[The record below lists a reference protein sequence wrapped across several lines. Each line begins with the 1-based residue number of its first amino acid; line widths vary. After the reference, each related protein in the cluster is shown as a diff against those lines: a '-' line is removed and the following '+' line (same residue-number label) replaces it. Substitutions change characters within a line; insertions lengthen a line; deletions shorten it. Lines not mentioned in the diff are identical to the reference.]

1 MPTGVYAAY
10 FWEKG
15 QQLKEWPPGGATM
28 FVVETG
34 KHVEREGERKR
45 EGEEVVS

>member
-15 QQLKEWPPGGATM
+15 QQLKKWPPGGATM
-28 FVVETG
+28 FVVE
-34 KHVEREGERKR
+34 RERKR